1 MFKSI
6 LSLVF
11 VASVC
16 FGADAMPM
24 HKMGMSQMDMNPD
37 DERQSLGIKGTMQG
51 VHQLSNMREHL
62 TAVSEI
68 VQLMNTGKYD
78 EASKIASEK
87 LGLTLE
93 KNSMCGSFNNKS
105 FEEMGVRFHKSA
117 DDFAQ
122 TLKTKDQ
129 KKSMVALEKVLNGC
143 VLCHST
149 FKQ

>member
-1 MFKSI
+1 MKIKIIGAVLMVFTFNQ
-6 LSLVF
+6 SLL
-11 VASVC
+11 
-16 FGADAMPM
+16 AMD
-24 HKMGMSQMDMNPD
+24 MGMMQED
-37 DERQSLGIKGTMQG
+37 DNRQSLGIKGTMQG
-51 VHQLSNMREHL
+51 THQLSNMREHL
-62 TAVSEI
+62 IALSEI
-68 VQLMNTGKYD
+68 VQLMNTAKYD

-93 KNSMCGSFNNKS
+93 KNTMCGSFNNKS

-117 DDFAQ
+117 DDLAQ

>member
-1 MFKSI
+1 MFKI
-6 LSLVF
+6 IVLAMLTLSLSLS
-11 VASVC
+11 AET
-16 FGADAMPM
+16 MHM
-24 HKMGMSQMDMNPD
+24 HKMDMTPD
-37 DERQSLGIKGTMQG
+37 DERQSLGIKGTPQG

-62 TAVSEI
+62 AAISEI
-68 VQLMNTGKYD
+68 VGLMNSRKYD
-78 EASKIASEK
+78 EASTIATEK

-93 KNSMCGSFNNKS
+93 KNSMCGSFKNKA

-117 DDFAQ
+117 DDLAQ

>member
-6 LSLVF
+6 LPVLF

-24 HKMGMSQMDMNPD
+24 HKMNMPQMDMSPD

-62 TAVSEI
+62 TAISEI

-78 EASKIASEK
+78 EASKISSEK

-93 KNSMCGSFNNKS
+93 KNTMCGSFNNKS

-117 DDFAQ
+117 DDLAQ

-129 KKSMVALEKVLNGC
+129 KKSMLALEKVLNGC